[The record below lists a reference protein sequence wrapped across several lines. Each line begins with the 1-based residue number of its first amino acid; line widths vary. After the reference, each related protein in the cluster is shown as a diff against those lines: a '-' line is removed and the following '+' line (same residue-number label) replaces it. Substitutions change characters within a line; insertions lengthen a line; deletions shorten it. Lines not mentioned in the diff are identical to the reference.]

1 MDSTPASKARTVFV
15 VDDDEV
21 LRSTLVDLF
30 VFEGYDARGFG
41 TAEQL
46 LQSRELAAV
55 ADGEGC
61 CVVTDVKMPGVG
73 GIGLLQQLIHRRQ
86 VAIVLMSGAS
96 TPADVIDA
104 FQSGATE
111 FLLKP
116 IEVPK
121 LLATVRNMLA
131 RIGSGDLSARLR
143 VALYP
148 SAEAL
153 SEQERELIR
162 REFNGTPA

>member
-1 MDSTPASKARTVFV
+1 M
-15 VDDDEV
+15 
-21 LRSTLVDLF
+21 
-30 VFEGYDARGFG
+30 
-41 TAEQL
+41 
-46 LQSRELAAV
+46 QSRELAAI
-55 ADGEGC
+55 AGDEAC

-73 GIGLLQQLIHRRQ
+73 GIALLQQLINRSN

-131 RIGSGDLSARLR
+131 RIGSGDPSARLR
-143 VALYP
+143 VALFP
-148 SAEAL
+148 SAAAL

-162 REFNGTPA
+162 REFTGTPA